1 MQLGRYE
8 ILESIGVGAS
18 STVFKA
24 RDTLIGRIVAI
35 KTLQAGLNDDAWR
48 ERFMS
53 EARIIGQLSHPRIVK
68 LHDVGIDETSGSPY
82 LVMEFV
88 VGQTLEKHVAAK
100 KPELQQVYSWGAA
113 LARALAY
120 AHEQG
125 IIHGDIK
132 PANIMINQDGRVM
145 LTDFG
150 IARFAA
156 HVTQAGGLRG
166 TPAYLSPE
174 QIEGTPTDGRSDI
187 FSLGIVLYQLATGQ
201 RPFQSDS
208 VDAVCAQILKAKIT
222 PPTKVNPMLPR
233 PFDGIIE
240 RCLAKNP
247 ANRYANGEI
256 LSTDLEAVAGQPAP
270 TARPKPVRNRS
281 ISTSLRYAG
290 AAAALVLA
298 IAVPI
303 AARFYRQNLRL
314 PSAPVATYATPKP
327 PADLPLWRDSQ
338 AAEALATETPAEE
351 LPVRP
356 LVQPKP
362 ARTPKRKLE
371 AAKAN
376 PTAADA
382 AADGASAASKSTDQ
396 PAIPTGI
403 PMLIEI
409 SAQSSD
415 GTVAVFADHQMIFS
429 TPLASVMET
438 EGERFRAVCT
448 LIPGEHQLTVALY
461 KTDNSLRA
469 EKQGL
474 AELHH
479 GDNNLLAI
487 RVVKHTKIL
496 VLRGTGLEV
505 TWPNGA
511 GDTQSEHGPKKFSA
525 QAAEV
530 QP

>member
-1 MQLGRYE
+1 MSSKLLSEAREDIRMLLGRYE

-48 ERFMS
+48 ERFMA

-88 VGQTLEKHVAAK
+88 VGQTLEKHIAAK

-156 HVTQAGGLRG
+156 HVTHVGGLRG

-174 QIEGTPTDGRSDI
+174 QIEGKPTDGRSDI

-208 VDAVCAQILKAKIT
+208 VEAVCAQILKAKIT

-233 PFDGIIE
+233 GFDGIVT
-240 RCLAKNP
+240 RCLARRP
-247 ANRYANGEI
+247 EDRYANGEI
-256 LSTDLEAVAGQPAP
+256 LSAELEAVAREPLTPAHI
-270 TARPKPVRNRS
+270 KPIKNRS
-281 ISTSLRYAG
+281 VTTTMRYAG

-298 IAVPI
+298 LSVPI
-303 AARFYRQNLRL
+303 AARFYRRHFNFTLAL
-314 PSAPVATYATPKP
+314 APGATYPAPKP
-327 PADLPLWRDSQ
+327 PADMRFWRDTQ
-338 AAEALATETPAEE
+338 EIAAASSEETAPE

-362 ARTPKRKLE
+362 ARTPSKRPLE
-371 AAKAN
+371 ANKPKPSLAEATSDPAAPAN
-376 PTAADA
+376 DPSKSARESASS
-382 AADGASAASKSTDQ
+382 ASAA
-396 PAIPTGI
+396 GI

-409 SAQSSD
+409 STQSTD
-415 GTVAVFADHQMIFS
+415 GTVAVYSDHEMIFS
-429 TPLASVMET
+429 TPL
-438 EGERFRAVCT
+438 
-448 LIPGEHQLTVALY
+448 
-461 KTDNSLRA
+461 
-469 EKQGL
+469 
-474 AELHH
+474 
-479 GDNNLLAI
+479 
-487 RVVKHTKIL
+487 
-496 VLRGTGLEV
+496 
-505 TWPNGA
+505 
-511 GDTQSEHGPKKFSA
+511 
-525 QAAEV
+525 
-530 QP
+530 